1 MRAVKS
7 TLGARAAGHVTSC
20 AGPGLGRRLRTAAV
34 LGGTTLA
41 LAACGAGDSAATN
54 HLGFENGVAPEEQ
67 GLTTLQAVLLYGVAP
82 LAILLL
88 VAAVVWLPGM
98 VRSSRYRPTR
108 GWNAAPLWFGGPAD
122 PAAAVESAQT
132 GDLVRGGA
140 SGSW

>member
-1 MRAVKS
+1 MRAVND
-7 TLGARAAGHVTSC
+7 TTAHPRRGTGTGRCRGALV
-20 AGPGLGRRLRTAAV
+20 
-34 LGGTTLA
+34 
-41 LAACGAGDSAATN
+41 LAATAVALTACGGDDSARTN
-54 HLGFENGVAPEEQ
+54 HLGFEDGVAPTGE
-67 GLTTLQAVLLYGVAP
+67 GLTTLQTVLLFGVAP

-88 VAAVVWLPGM
+88 IAAVVWLPGM
-98 VRSSRYRPTR
+98 ISSSRYRPTR

>member
-1 MRAVKS
+1 MRAVDDS
-7 TLGARAAGHVTSC
+7 TPTPCRG
-20 AGPGLGRRLRTAAV
+20 
-34 LGGTTLA
+34 TLA
-41 LAACGAGDSAATN
+41 GRVRGSLVLAATAVALTACGGDDPAATN
-54 HLGFENGVAPEEQ
+54 HLGFENGVAPEGD
-67 GLTTLQAVLLYGVAP
+67 GLTTLQAVLVYGVAP

-108 GWNAAPLWFGGPAD
+108 GWSAAPLWFGGPAD

>member
-1 MRAVKS
+1 MRAVDDS
-7 TLGARAAGHVTSC
+7 TPT
-20 AGPGLGRRLRTAAV
+20 PT
-34 LGGTTLA
+34 GGTLA
-41 LAACGAGDSAATN
+41 GRVRGSLVLAATAVALTACGGDDPAATN
-54 HLGFENGVAPEEQ
+54 HLGFENGVAPESG
-67 GLTTLQAVLLYGVAP
+67 GLTTLQTVLLYGVAP
-82 LAILLL
+82 LVLLL
-88 VAAVVWLPGM
+88 VVAALVWLPGM

>member
-1 MRAVKS
+1 MRTVDDS
-7 TLGARAAGHVTSC
+7 TPTPPGGSLTGRARGSLV
-20 AGPGLGRRLRTAAV
+20 
-34 LGGTTLA
+34 
-41 LAACGAGDSAATN
+41 LAATAVALTACGGDDPAATN
-54 HLGFENGVAPEEQ
+54 HLGFENGVAPEGQ
-67 GLTTLQAVLLYGVAP
+67 ALTTLQTVLLYGVAP

-88 VAAVVWLPGM
+88 VATVVWLPGM

>member
-1 MRAVKS
+1 MRAVDDS
-7 TLGARAAGHVTSC
+7 TPTPA
-20 AGPGLGRRLRTAAV
+20 
-34 LGGTTLA
+34 GGTLA
-41 LAACGAGDSAATN
+41 GRVRGSLVLAATAVALTACGGDDPAATN
-54 HLGFENGVAPEEQ
+54 HLGFENGVAPESG

-88 VAAVVWLPGM
+88 IAALVWLPGM
-98 VRSSRYRPTR
+98 VRSSRYRPTK
-108 GWNAAPLWFGGPAD
+108 GWNAPPLWFGGPAD

>member
-1 MRAVKS
+1 MRAVDDS
-7 TLGARAAGHVTSC
+7 TQSLSGGNLAGRVRGS
-20 AGPGLGRRLRTAAV
+20 LV
-34 LGGTTLA
+34 
-41 LAACGAGDSAATN
+41 LAATAVALTACGGDDPAATN
-54 HLGFENGVAPEEQ
+54 HLGFENGVAPEGD

-82 LAILLL
+82 LLILLL
-88 VAAVVWLPGM
+88 VAAAVWLPGM
-98 VRSSRYRPTR
+98 IRSSRYRPSR

>member
-1 MRAVKS
+1 MRGVNDRTAHPRRV
-7 TLGARAAGHVTSC
+7 TGAGRGRAALV
-20 AGPGLGRRLRTAAV
+20 
-34 LGGTTLA
+34 
-41 LAACGAGDSAATN
+41 LAATAVALTACGGGDPAATN
-54 HLGFENGVAPEEQ
+54 HLGFEDGVAPAEG
-67 GLTTLQAVLLYGVAP
+67 GLTTLQTVLLFGVAP

-88 VAAVVWLPGM
+88 IAALAWLPAM
-98 VRSSRYRPTR
+98 LRSSRYRPTR

>member
-1 MRAVKS
+1 MRAVDDS
-7 TLGARAAGHVTSC
+7 TPTP
-20 AGPGLGRRLRTAAV
+20 PGV
-34 LGGTTLA
+34 TLA
-41 LAACGAGDSAATN
+41 GRVRGGLVLAATAVALTACGGDDPAATN
-54 HLGFENGVAPEEQ
+54 HLGFENGVAPEGE
-67 GLTTLQAVLLYGVAP
+67 GLTTLQAVLVYGVAP

-98 VRSSRYRPTR
+98 IRSSRYRPNR

>member
-1 MRAVKS
+1 VRAVDDS
-7 TLGARAAGHVTSC
+7 TQSLS
-20 AGPGLGRRLRTAAV
+20 
-34 LGGTTLA
+34 GGTLA
-41 LAACGAGDSAATN
+41 GRVRGSLVLAATAVALTACGADDPAATN
-54 HLGFENGVAPEEQ
+54 HLGFENGVAPEGD

-82 LAILLL
+82 LLILLL
-88 VAAVVWLPGM
+88 VAAAVWLPGM
-98 VRSSRYRPTR
+98 IRSSRYRPAR

>member
-1 MRAVKS
+1 MRAVDDS
-7 TLGARAAGHVTSC
+7 TRPRSGGSAAGRARGSLEL
-20 AGPGLGRRLRTAAV
+20 AATA
-34 LGGTTLA
+34 LA
-41 LAACGAGDSAATN
+41 LTACGGDDPAATN
-54 HLGFENGVAPEEQ
+54 HLGFENGVAPEGE
-67 GLTTLQAVLLYGVAP
+67 GLTTLQAVLVYGVGP

-88 VAAVVWLPGM
+88 IAALVWLPGM

>member
-1 MRAVKS
+1 MRAVND
-7 TLGARAAGHVTSC
+7 TRATSRP
-20 AGPGLGRRLRTAAV
+20 GPGVSRCRGALV
-34 LGGTTLA
+34 
-41 LAACGAGDSAATN
+41 LAATAVALTACGGGDPAETN
-54 HLGFENGVAPEEQ
+54 HLGFEDGVAPTGE
-67 GLTTLQAVLLYGVAP
+67 GLTTLQTILLFGVAP

-88 VAAVVWLPGM
+88 IAALVWLPGM
-98 VRSSRYRPTR
+98 IRSSRYRPAR

>member
-1 MRAVKS
+1 MRAVDDS
-7 TLGARAAGHVTSC
+7 TPT
-20 AGPGLGRRLRTAAV
+20 P
-34 LGGTTLA
+34 LGGTPAGRLRGSLV
-41 LAACGAGDSAATN
+41 LAATAVALTACGGDDPASTN
-54 HLGFENGVAPEEQ
+54 TLGFQNGVAPEGG
-67 GLTTLQAVLLYGVAP
+67 GLTTLQAVLLYGVGP

-88 VAAVVWLPGM
+88 IAALVWLPGM
-98 VRSSRYRPTR
+98 VRSSRYRPTK

>member
-1 MRAVKS
+1 MRAVDDS
-7 TLGARAAGHVTSC
+7 TQPRS
-20 AGPGLGRRLRTAAV
+20 
-34 LGGTTLA
+34 GGTASGRVRASLA
-41 LAACGAGDSAATN
+41 LAATAVALTACGGNDPAATN
-54 HLGFENGVAPEEQ
+54 HLGFENGVAPESG

-82 LAILLL
+82 LVILLL
-88 VAAVVWLPGM
+88 VAGLVWLPGM
-98 VRSSRYRPTR
+98 IRSSRYRPTR

>member
-1 MRAVKS
+1 VRAVDDS
-7 TLGARAAGHVTSC
+7 TPTPSGATL
-20 AGPGLGRRLRTAAV
+20 PGRVRGSLV
-34 LGGTTLA
+34 
-41 LAACGAGDSAATN
+41 LAATAVALTACGGDDPAATN
-54 HLGFENGVAPEEQ
+54 HLGFENGVAPEGE
-67 GLTTLQAVLLYGVAP
+67 GLTTLQAVLLYGLAP

-88 VAAVVWLPGM
+88 VAALVWLPGM
-98 VRSSRYRPTR
+98 VRSSRYRPNK